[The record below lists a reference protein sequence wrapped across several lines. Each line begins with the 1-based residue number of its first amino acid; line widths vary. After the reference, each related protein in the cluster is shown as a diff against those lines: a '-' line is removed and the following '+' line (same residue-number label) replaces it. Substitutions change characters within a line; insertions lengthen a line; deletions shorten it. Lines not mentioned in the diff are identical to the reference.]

1 MAENLLIRCMP
12 EEIGSDLMGAG
23 APFEVAAG
31 NQVDRDLLRG
41 SHLFIITEGIASK
54 FLHNSDG
61 RVSEVGMVGREA
73 IFPISALLRVSGAL
87 RLVVA
92 QVGPLSGRMIRTKDF
107 HAIVD
112 GSDAA
117 RDLINKYIYS
127 FLVQVGTNL
136 MTSEQNPVAARIARW
151 LLMCHDR
158 IEGDTIHLTHEALAD
173 MSFAH
178 RPTVTKVLSDFRAQG
193 LIGTS
198 RAQVQILS
206 RAGLVAMANG
216 SYGAA
221 ARYYDEHICSFGK
234 GLGEGRGDLAA

>member
-1 MAENLLIRCMP
+1 MTENLLLKCMP
-12 EEIGSDLMGAG
+12 EEIAGDLMGAG
-23 APFEVAAG
+23 APFRVEVG
-31 NQVDRDLLRG
+31 SQVDPDLLDG
-41 SHLFIITEGIASK
+41 SHVFIVTEGIASK

-73 IFPISALLRVSGAL
+73 FFPVSALLRVSGAL

-92 QVGPLSGRMIRTKDF
+92 QVGPLAGRVIRTKEF

-112 GSDAA
+112 GSDKA
-117 RDLINKYIYS
+117 RDLLNKYLYS
-127 FLVQVGTNL
+127 FLVQVGSNL

-158 IEGDTIHLTHEALAD
+158 IDGDSLHLTQDALAD

-178 RPTVTKVLSDFRAQG
+178 RPTVTRVLSDFREQG

-198 RAQVQILS
+198 RAQVEIRS
-206 RAGLVAMANG
+206 RAGLVALANG

-221 ARYYDEHICSFGK
+221 ARYYDQHICAFGK
-234 GLGEGRGDLAA
+234 GLG

>member
-1 MAENLLIRCMP
+1 MMAGNILVQSMP
-12 EEIGSDLMGAG
+12 EEIGTDLMGGG
-23 APFEVAAG
+23 APFNVETGEQANREMLG
-31 NQVDRDLLRG
+31 G
-41 SHLFIITEGIASK
+41 SHVFIVTEGIASK

-73 IFPISALLRVSGAL
+73 IFPISALLRVPGAL

-92 QVGPLSGRMIRTKDF
+92 QVGPLAGRVIRTKDF
-107 HAIVD
+107 HAILA
-112 GSDAA
+112 GSEEA
-117 RDLINKYIYS
+117 RDLVNKYIYA

-158 IEGDTIHLTHEALAD
+158 IDGDCIHLTQEALAD

-178 RPTVTKVLSDFRAQG
+178 RPTVTRVLSDLRQQG

-198 RAQVQILS
+198 RAQVEILS
-206 RAGLVAMANG
+206 RAGLIALANG

-221 ARYYDEHICSFGK
+221 AGYYNKHICEFGK
-234 GLGEGRGDLAA
+234 GLG

>member
-1 MAENLLIRCMP
+1 MRSARVTENLLVQCMP
-12 EEIGSDLMGAG
+12 EEIGMDLMGAG
-23 APFEVAAG
+23 APFRDMAG
-31 NQVDRDLLRG
+31 NQVDRDLLAG
-41 SHLFIITEGIASK
+41 SHVFIVTNGIASK

-73 IFPISALLRVSGAL
+73 IFPISALLRVPGAL

-92 QVGPLSGRMIRTKDF
+92 QVGPLDGRVIRTKDF
-107 HAIVD
+107 HAIVA
-112 GSDAA
+112 GSTAA
-117 RDLINKYIYS
+117 HDLINKFIYA

-158 IEGDTIHLTHEALAD
+158 IDGDVLHLTHDALAD

-178 RPTVTKVLSDFRAQG
+178 RPTVTKVLSDLRHQG

-198 RAQVQILS
+198 RAQVEILS
-206 RAGLVAMANG
+206 RAGLIALANG

-221 ARYYDEHICSFGK
+221 TGYFNEHICAFGK
-234 GLGEGRGDLAA
+234 GPG

>member
-1 MAENLLIRCMP
+1 VTENLLLRCMP
-12 EEIGSDLMGAG
+12 DEIASDLMGAG
-23 APFEVAAG
+23 APFRVGAG
-31 NQVDRDLLRG
+31 NQVDRDLLGG
-41 SHLFIITEGIASK
+41 SHVFIVTEGIASK

-61 RVSEVGMVGREA
+61 RISEVGMVGREA
-73 IFPISALLRVSGAL
+73 IFPVSALLRVSGAL

-92 QVGPLSGRMIRTKDF
+92 QVGPLAGRVIRTKEF

-112 GSDAA
+112 ASEEA
-117 RDLINKYIYS
+117 RELINTYIYA
-127 FLVQVGTNL
+127 FIVQVGSNL

-158 IEGDTIHLTHEALAD
+158 IDGDTIHLTHEALAD

-198 RAQVQILS
+198 RAQVEILS
-206 RAGLVAMANG
+206 RAGLAAEANG
-216 SYGAA
+216 SYGAST
-221 ARYYDEHICSFGK
+221 RYYDEHICAFGK
-234 GLGEGRGDLAA
+234 GPGEGRDDLAA